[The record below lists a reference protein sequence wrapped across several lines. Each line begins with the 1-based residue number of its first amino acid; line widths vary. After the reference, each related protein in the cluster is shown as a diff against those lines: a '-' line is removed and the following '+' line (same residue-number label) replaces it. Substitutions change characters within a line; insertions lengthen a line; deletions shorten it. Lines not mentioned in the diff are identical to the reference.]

1 MNFLCEEESVLNLCT
16 NWVKLPLM
24 AIYLFLHGAAAWWNS
39 ISVVCVSFT
48 AWKGREETPDRP
60 PLLVEVALRQVER
73 SQLALGLFSQAG
85 PCPKTS
91 SLVTN
96 SEISFNFGQ
105 ICIYFQIPGSTPAH
119 EFGRRMDHPAGS
131 GLNAPSPTFQN
142 TRESDFAVSLECSR
156 EPDFAGSLVC
166 FICPCF
172 VC

>member
-1 MNFLCEEESVLNLCT
+1 MNFLCEEEWVLNLCT
-16 NWVKLPLM
+16 NWVKLPLL
-24 AIYLFLHGAAAWWNS
+24 AIYLFLHGGAAWWNS

-85 PCPKTS
+85 PCPQTS

-119 EFGRRMDHPAGS
+119 EFGRRMDHPAGN

-142 TRESDFAVSLECSR
+142 TRESDFAVSLACSR

-166 FICPCF
+166 FICLCF